1 MKGRGGKDGKRKREG
16 VVKVEIETAGQKGRT
31 EQSSLMLPS
40 PNIHSFREGQGKEW
54 VEP

>member
-1 MKGRGGKDGKRKREG
+1 MGKWERAGGVR
-16 VVKVEIETAGQKGRT
+16 VKIETAGQKGRT

-40 PNIHSFREGQGKEW
+40 PNIRSFREGQGKEW